1 MSKQKHYR
9 KEEIMNEIKKLLRNL
24 ELEKDK
30 LKQMV
35 IINELI
41 NEMKNHAK
49 KIGKSI

>member
-1 MSKQKHYR
+1 
-9 KEEIMNEIKKLLRNL
+9 MNEIKKLLRNL

-41 NEMKNHAK
+41 NEMKNIAK